1 MQCIIVEDE
10 YPSREEL
17 KYFINQYSTIEI
29 VKEFHES
36 LSALKFL
43 ENHHV
48 DIIFLD
54 INMPNLDG
62 MSFAKVVN
70 KFERRPAIVFITAY
84 KDYAVEAFEIDAF
97 DYILKPYSEERMINT
112 LKKLENIETK
122 DCEKPCKCEK
132 IILWKCDKMMVVN
145 PEDIYYCEA
154 RERETVVYTKD
165 EKYVTNTNI
174 SHFLEKLPQNQ
185 FFRSHRS
192 YIINI
197 NKIQEI
203 IPWFNNTYNI
213 KLEDIEAEVPVSRNN
228 MKEFRKIMGI

>member
-17 KYFINQYSTIEI
+17 KYFINKYSAIEI
-29 VKEFHES
+29 LKEFEES

-43 ENHHV
+43 ENNNIDV
-48 DIIFLD
+48 IFLD

-70 KFERRPAIVFITAY
+70 KFERRPIIVFITAY
-84 KDYAVEAFEIDAF
+84 KDYAVEAFEINAF

-112 LKKLENIETK
+112 LKKLENSEERY
-122 DCEKPCKCEK
+122 CEKTHKCEK
-132 IILWKCDKMMVVN
+132 IILWKCDKMMVVD

-154 RERETVVYTKD
+154 RERETLVYTED
-165 EKYVTNTNI
+165 EQYVANMNI
-174 SHFLEKLPQNQ
+174 SNFFHKLPQEH

-213 KLEDIEAEVPVSRNN
+213 KLENIEAEVPVSRNN
-228 MKEFRKIMGI
+228 IKEFRRIMGI